1 MAVVDVNVDV
11 VDVDVDVVDAD
22 VVDAD
27 VVDVDVDVAVV
38 AVVSHCLITAIWSA
52 DTGELQ

>member
-11 VDVDVDVVDAD
+11 VDADVVDAD
-22 VVDAD
+22 VVDSD